1 MNEVINDGFLLEDFI
16 SIYEVVAEMRLAI
29 REGRLAAHLGVDA
42 ESASGSEMARRI
54 GARVSDLIEAKL
66 KKVNNDGTKVQQAHQ
81 RLAVY
86 AAAALI
92 DEIFI
97 LEENWPGQ
105 EAWLDELLEFRLFRS
120 RVAGQRF
127 FELAEDMV
135 LHESQSLQLSELA
148 AIFLLALRLGFH
160 GRYRGASG
168 AETLEY
174 LRRRLF
180 ERVIPANI
188 ARIEERAFPQSYQFT
203 VEGGEGKRL
212 APLKPWLK
220 AAGAGFVAYLV
231 LSSAVWL
238 MVIQPFLNRH

>member
-16 SIYEVVAEMRLAI
+16 GIYEVVAGVRLAI
-29 REGRLAAHLGVDA
+29 REGRLASHLGIDS
-42 ESASGSEMARRI
+42 ESASGNELAKRI
-54 GARVSDLIEAKL
+54 GARISALVDAKL
-66 KKVNNDGTKVQQAHQ
+66 KKISNDGTKVQQAHQ
-81 RLAVY
+81 RLAIY

-135 LHESQSLQLSELA
+135 LHESHSPQLSELA

-160 GRYRGASG
+160 GRYRGAAG
-168 AETLEY
+168 AEPLEY

-188 ARIEERAFPQSYQFT
+188 ARIDERAFPQSYQFT
-203 VEGGEGKRL
+203 VEGGEEKRL
-212 APLKPWLK
+212 APLRPWLK
-220 AAGAGFVAYLV
+220 AAGAGFLAYLL
-231 LSSAVWL
+231 LSSTVWL
-238 MVIQPFLNRH
+238 MVMQPFLNRH